1 MREFFRKHHI
11 WMKLLALLIAV
22 TLWAIVIYND
32 NPERS
37 MDVTNIPVELLGQ
50 TSLLQNSGLVVSK
63 IENPTVSIM
72 LTGTFSALGAVDTDD
87 ITVRAD
93 VSHYTEAG
101 NYTLSYDVSLPDGV
115 TIAERT
121 PRRIPIVIERVVEKE
136 LPIRVE
142 YEGTLA
148 DGVHLDEATVEPS
161 VVTVSGTESM
171 MERAAY
177 AVVKLDAS
185 ELTKDYSGECAYV
198 IADVDGNTLDSEF
211 NRYIDKTVQ
220 VDIPVY
226 LSKTVPVEV
235 NVIASAGVPKTNI
248 VTTYEPSEVTV
259 YGRSSDISSLKS
271 LKLGDVS
278 VRDFTLTYDKDFAL
292 ILPEGV
298 SFYDEVVEQ
307 VNVHISFRDITTT
320 QITVSNILLENVPE
334 KAVVELETPNLE
346 IMIRGQTDKL
356 KNVDV
361 SNFRVSVDLADIDL
375 QGGRQLVPAVVKIS
389 IGGYDVCGSYSVIVN
404 VSEEEEG

>member
-1 MREFFRKHHI
+1 M
-11 WMKLLALLIAV
+11 
-22 TLWAIVIYND
+22 T
-32 NPERS
+32 
-37 MDVTNIPVELLGQ
+37 
-50 TSLLQNSGLVVSK
+50 
-63 IENPTVSIM
+63 
-72 LTGTFSALGAVDTDD
+72 
-87 ITVRAD
+87 
-93 VSHYTEAG
+93 
-101 NYTLSYDVSLPDGV
+101 
-115 TIAERT
+115 
-121 PRRIPIVIERVVEKE
+121 
-136 LPIRVE
+136 
-142 YEGTLA
+142 
-148 DGVHLDEATVEPS
+148 
-161 VVTVSGTESM
+161 
-171 MERAAY
+171 
-177 AVVKLDAS
+177 
-185 ELTKDYSGECAYV
+185 
-198 IADVDGNTLDSEF
+198 
-211 NRYIDKTVQ
+211 
-220 VDIPVY
+220 
-226 LSKTVPVEV
+226 
-235 NVIASAGVPKTNI
+235 ASAGVPKTSI

-307 VNVHISFRDITTT
+307 VSVHISFRDIATT